1 MCPTVF
7 LSCFIIIIMEIC
19 KARTLRFKA
28 ADMYRYQIPP
38 PPPPPKKKEVLFRS
52 FEKKKKKKR
61 GGLARKFALALYCHV
76 KLAFFLTGFVF
87 GSFGNEV

>member
-38 PPPPPKKKEVLFRS
+38 PPPQKKRFCFVALKKEKKE
-52 FEKKKKKKR
+52 EKK
-61 GGLARKFALALYCHV
+61 GGA
-76 KLAFFLTGFVF
+76 
-87 GSFGNEV
+87 